1 MQEQNNEE
9 KILLL
14 HHKQQPLCTT
24 RLPYRQ
30 GRKLTAVKVYSISKE
45 SNHLLI
51 FGVPSLNLRQETKA
65 LFSKFGKLLQFNI
78 SKEHASESFTETYHA
93 QYERIQSARHA
104 KRLVDTKNFYG
115 GSLHVCYAPELEH
128 VNETRQKLMQRQR
141 DVIFRLKN
149 LNNEQK
155 KPIETK
161 DVPVTETYELR
172 NINHEPINP
181 NINQTGGKELIK
193 LNMGD
198 VNPICIGDQIKL
210 VSKKRKMKD
219 NKKFQPCFIN
229 SSNKKIKSHNIT
241 ESNVTVSN
249 SEIKYDGNVVKS
261 NITSSNTQCNI
272 TECNIA
278 DGNIEVVDCTGVEE
292 EIITNINE
300 HLNYNNFGNEII
312 RKVPPKPV
320 NKIQFHL
327 NKKP

>member
-1 MQEQNNEE
+1 MQEQSDED
-9 KILLL
+9 KILLP
-14 HHKQQPLCTT
+14 HHEQQPLCTT

-78 SKEHASESFTETYHA
+78 SKGHAAESFTETYHA

-115 GSLHVCYAPELEH
+115 GLLHVCYAPELEN

-141 DVIFRLKN
+141 DIIFRLKN

-155 KPIETK
+155 IPKDTKPA
-161 DVPVTETYELR
+161 TETHGLR
-172 NINHEPINP
+172 NVNNKQIN
-181 NINQTGGKELIK
+181 TKAKETCIKESVK

-198 VNPICIGDQIKL
+198 VNTISIGNQLKR
-210 VSKKRKMKD
+210 VSKKRKMND
-219 NKKFQPCFIN
+219 DKKIQPCYIDN
-229 SSNKKIKSHNIT
+229 RKKIKCHDDNIT
-241 ESNVTVSN
+241 ENNAIIST
-249 SEIKYDGNVVKS
+249 EIKYNDDVIS
-261 NITSSNTQCNI
+261 NITSGNI
-272 TECNIA
+272 RECNIA
-278 DGNIEVVDCTGVEE
+278 DGNIEVIDCTGVEE
-292 EIITNINE
+292 AVITNINE

-312 RKVPPKPV
+312 RKVPSKPV

-327 NKKP
+327 NKKS